1 LQWWGERLSLFGFA
15 KKFGFANLEKSM
27 FYDQNWGMFIPA
39 YFDHEDYYV
48 LRDSRYNIA
57 YWNLHERG
65 EVIKLDQDG
74 YVY

>member
-1 LQWWGERLSLFGFA
+1 
-15 KKFGFANLEKSM
+15 M
-27 FYDQNWGMFIPA
+27 FYDKNWGMFIPA